1 TGNADVTQPRADEQG
16 DRQPH
21 GCRRR
26 AREDGASA
34 SVQTLPGSHSCA
46 SIDAGGEKRT
56 HPPSLTNEAR
66 TRKDV
71 TLKRIFLVIAVISA
85 LAFACK
91 KTDEVATGSG
101 DTATAASTSEI
112 SGTSS
117 PNDLNPVRAQS
128 YIDDVTIGH
137 EVAADGTIPAGKTGD
152 NFVPG
157 QKVNI
162 TMKLKDAPA
171 GTAVKVVYFGPG
183 EKQVGEETK
192 QVKAGETFMVFTK
205 DT

>member
-46 SIDAGGEKRT
+46 SIDEGGEKWT

-91 KTDEVATGSG
+91 KTDEVATGSA

-112 SGTSS
+112 SGTTS
-117 PNDLNPVRAQS
+117 PNDLNPVKAQS

-137 EVAADGTIPAGKTGD
+137 EVAAGGTIPAGKTGD
-152 NFVPG
+152 QFTPG
-157 QKVNI
+157 QKI
-162 TMKLKDAPA
+162 IIAMKVKDAPA
-171 GTAVKVVYFGPG
+171 NTAVKVVFNGPPD
-183 EKQVGEETK
+183 KKVGEETK
-192 QVKAGETFMVFTK
+192 NVPAGATFL
-205 DT
+205 